1 MQCPLAAT
9 RGHQAH
15 GRLEGGRR
23 WLGAECGAGAEA
35 GSQRQP
41 GCRRWLVSWR
51 STQPRTAELWA
62 LAAGVP
68 WEISCRA

>member
-35 GSQRQP
+35 GRGRQP
-41 GCRRWLVSWR
+41 AATGMQVLV
-51 STQPRTAELWA
+51 
-62 LAAGVP
+62 GVL
-68 WEISCRA
+68 EVNSAQAS